1 MWERESTP
9 GSISVREQSGRG
21 GRPQEAFQSG
31 ISVGEGVD
39 PTKHWPPRRGE
50 AELQGS
56 NARGGGPPGASGG
69 DGGGGGGGGRAA
81 TAPRVLLVGDS
92 GAGKSGLAEWLAR
105 GGGRRPPGAR
115 PPAST
120 LGFRVWPLRTPRGAV
135 ELVEVGGHA
144 LPGGAATRA
153 ALYRRVAGV
162 VLVRA
167 AAEPRPAAAQRRWAV
182 ELASSAEFVP
192 AGDVGGRFCG
202 RAWGL
207 NVPVLAVGT
216 ASSMGGPGGGAA
228 LSAHF
233 LLRCAARLAAL
244 AGAHGLRRTLERR
257 SRPRGGGLSG
267 GNAGGG
273 LLPSTETG
281 VRGECAVDTQKGA
294 GDLAAFHEF
303 FSAVLGGG

>member
-1 MWERESTP
+1 MR
-9 GSISVREQSGRG
+9 
-21 GRPQEAFQSG
+21 
-31 ISVGEGVD
+31 
-39 PTKHWPPRRGE
+39 
-50 AELQGS
+50 
-56 NARGGGPPGASGG
+56 
-69 DGGGGGGGGRAA
+69 
-81 TAPRVLLVGDS
+81 
-92 GAGKSGLAEWLAR
+92 
-105 GGGRRPPGAR
+105 RRPPGAR

-120 LGFRVWPLRTPRGAV
+120 LGFRVWPVRTPRGAV

-144 LPGGAATRA
+144 LPGGAVTRA